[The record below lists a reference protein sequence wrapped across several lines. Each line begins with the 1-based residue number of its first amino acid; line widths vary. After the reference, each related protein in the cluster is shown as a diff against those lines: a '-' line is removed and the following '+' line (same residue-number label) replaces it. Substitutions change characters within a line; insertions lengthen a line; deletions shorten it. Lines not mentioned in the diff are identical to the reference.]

1 MKRLLFL
8 SGLAAAI
15 AFSPV
20 ASAQTDMSTVTIPRA
35 PETIELPAKY
45 SRMWAGEFDTLLG
58 TYDLSNGDTLT
69 LTKRVNRKFI
79 QVGDMPKTEVVAVND
94 YDFVA
99 LDKRYRVVLQEPT
112 FGDVTGY
119 LLIDRRLTGRD
130 SLSQNMP
137 SAIQSFGFAA
147 R

>member
-8 SGLAAAI
+8 SGLVAAI
-15 AFSPV
+15 SFGPV
-20 ASAQTDMSTVTIPRA
+20 AVAQSDMSRVTIPRA
-35 PETIELPAKY
+35 PNTIELPSTY

-58 TYDLSNGDTLT
+58 TYDLSNGETLT

-79 QVGDMPKTEVVAVND
+79 QVGDKPKAEVIAVND

-99 LDKRYRVVLQEPT
+99 VDKRYRVVLQEPV

-119 LLIDRRLTGRD
+119 LLIDRRMDRGD
-130 SLSQNMP
+130 LSMTEP
-137 SAIQSFGFAA
+137 KVEYYGFAM